1 MNPVSSYS
9 EPLVFGPIYQVRVW
23 GGREL
28 ERVFGRSLPDAAQ
41 PYGEAWEISDRPE
54 AESRVVRGP
63 AALIGKTLGELWR
76 DPDAA
81 RREALFGP
89 GARGEGPFPL
99 LCKILDAREKLSL
112 QVHPPDSVAAALG
125 GEPKTELWVVARADP
140 GAELIAGV
148 AEGVTRK
155 AFETAL
161 KDGTAGELVHRIPVT
176 AGDFLFVPSGRLH
189 AIGAGLVIYEIQ
201 QNSDTTYRVFDWNRT
216 GLDGQP
222 RQLHLAES
230 LLCIDFED
238 VAPEIGVAR
247 GSLLVDCGHFRVERH
262 TNSVISL
269 SDSMAV
275 IVTVVSG
282 QVSVAGGN
290 GAVFGEG
297 DSFLVPA
304 LWSGSKRL
312 VAQTGSATVLMAT
325 W

>member
-9 EPLVFGPIYQVRVW
+9 EPLVFGPLYQVRVW

-28 ERVFGRSLPDAAQ
+28 ETVFGRSLPDAAQ

-63 AALIGKTLGELWR
+63 TALIGKTLGELWR
-76 DPDAA
+76 DTDAA
-81 RREALFGP
+81 RRGALFGP
-89 GARGEGPFPL
+89 GSPGEGPFPL
-99 LCKILDAREKLSL
+99 LCKILDARERLSL
-112 QVHPPDSVAAALG
+112 QVHPPESEAAALG
-125 GEPKTELWVVARADP
+125 GEPKTEMWVVARADP

-148 AEGVTRK
+148 AAGVTRE
-155 AFETAL
+155 AFEAAL
-161 KDGTAGELVHRIPVT
+161 KDGTAGELVHRIPVA

-201 QNSDTTYRVFDWNRT
+201 QNSDTTYRVFDWNRV

-222 RQLHLAES
+222 RQLHLDAS
-230 LLCIDFED
+230 LRCIDFED
-238 VAPEIGVAR
+238 VAPAIGVAQ
-247 GSLLVDCGHFRVERH
+247 GSLLVECGHFRVERQ
-262 TNSVISL
+262 TGSVISL
-269 SDSMAV
+269 PNVKAA
-275 IVTVVSG
+275 IVTVVAG
-282 QVSVAGGN
+282 RVSLGGD
-290 GAVFGEG
+290 GTAFGEG

-312 VAQTGSATVLMAT
+312 LAREGTATVLVTT